1 MEKKFGFLRFIGTM
15 WKVIA
20 WIVLVVGI
28 LASIGALL
36 VNILGGGLMGSM
48 MSQFGQDYG
57 WSGGMP
63 VALSVV
69 SGVVGFIFG
78 LILTLIYFVVLYAVG
93 ELIFL
98 LLAIEEN
105 TRETT
110 LWMRT
115 WGASA
120 GQQQMLPPA

>member
-1 MEKKFGFLRFIGTM
+1 MEKKFGFLRFIGTV

-20 WIVLVVGI
+20 WIVLVVGVI
-28 LASIGALL
+28 ISTGVLL
-36 VNILGGGLMGSM
+36 MNILSGGVMGSIM
-48 MSQFGQDYG
+48 GQLGQDYG

-63 VALSVV
+63 VALSVI

-78 LILTLIYFVVLYAVG
+78 LILTLIYFVALYAMG

-110 LWMRT
+110 LWMRS
-115 WGASA
+115 WGA
-120 GQQQMLPPA
+120 GIPQQRVPPLA